1 MLKCMRSAHWYVE
14 FRYKGSVMLV
24 LVRCWAN
31 MSDVDQPSARRP
43 LSQCTE
49 AMLVSFELLALG

>member
-1 MLKCMRSAHWYVE
+1 MHIGMLNFAM
-14 FRYKGSVMLV
+14 YKGSVMLV